1 VIVTSGHP
9 GKPGAQLGRCPVG
22 RGASK
27 RTALASRAVFGKVK
41 GRDMSSSPEVSLL
54 QIVSVLGAL
63 AILAA
68 YAANQFGLMGPSNL
82 IYSALNFAGSAVLA
96 VIAVV
101 EVQWGFLLL
110 EGVWALVSLWGLI
123 TLLRGGRPDATH

>member
-1 VIVTSGHP
+1 
-9 GKPGAQLGRCPVG
+9 
-22 RGASK
+22 
-27 RTALASRAVFGKVK
+27 
-41 GRDMSSSPEVSLL
+41 ML
-54 QIVSVLGAL
+54 QVVSVLGAL

-68 YAANQFGLMGPSNL
+68 YAANQFGLIGPSNL
-82 IYSALNFAGSAVLA
+82 SYSGMNLVGSAVLA

-123 TLLRGGRPDATH
+123 ALLRGGRPDATY